1 MVDTQAIEALKQALK
16 RLPGVGPKTA
26 QRMAFHLLERDQAG
40 ARIIA
45 EALSAAVEKVKRCL
59 RCNTF
64 SETELC
70 SICDSAKRDAA
81 VLCVLETPADLES
94 VEQSSIYR
102 GMYFVLMGHLSPLDG
117 IGPDELGFDR
127 LKKLLSKQETKEVII
142 ATNLT
147 VEGEATAEYLY
158 HLLEGFDLKVTR
170 LARGVPV
177 GGELEY
183 MDQGTISQ
191 AFSDRREMI

>member
-1 MVDTQAIEALKQALK
+1 MAGSQAIEALKQALK

-40 ARIIA
+40 ARLIA
-45 EALSAAVEKVKRCL
+45 ETLSNAVDKVKRCQ

-64 SETELC
+64 SETEYC
-70 SICDSAKRDAA
+70 SICESPRRDAL

-94 VEQSSIYR
+94 VEQSAIYK

-127 LKKLLSKQETKEVII
+127 LKKLLDTQEIKEVII

-158 HLLEGFDLKVTR
+158 HLLEKFDLKVTR

-191 AFSDRREMI
+191 AFSDRRVMV